1 MKIIIPYF
9 GGFLMDGSEKVI
21 ERDDLLKCNTIKFV
35 SVIPG
40 TEWEKFEYLSE
51 TALRNEDAESTSKP
65 YRYIVIC
72 RRSGSRII
80 ILSHTKDIVEHL
92 LENKLSKI
100 FVPKLK
106 PVSIAVDGLVKSL
119 TGNPTKY
126 SLTFVHA
133 RIPAFGTSLRS
144 VSYYGDDIA
153 EASLFR
159 ENIHFMNFF
168 TCGLRPTIGKSEIV
182 RIGSDG
188 SLSFYAS
195 TSNTDK
201 FKEIENIF
209 RFLRKEGYLSTDVL
223 EVDKSLSNDMD
234 DNK

>member
-1 MKIIIPYF
+1 MKIIIPYNL
-9 GGFLMDGSEKVI
+9 GGFLMDGSERAI
-21 ERDDLLKCNTIKFV
+21 ERYDLLKCDVIKFV
-35 SVIPG
+35 GVLHG
-40 TEWEKFEYLSE
+40 TEWEEFEYLSE
-51 TALRNEDAESTSKP
+51 IALRNEDEESTTKP

-92 LENKLSKI
+92 LEKKFSKI

-119 TGNPTKY
+119 TKNPTKY
-126 SLTFVHA
+126 SLSFVHA
-133 RIPAFGTSLRS
+133 RVPAFGTSLRS

-195 TSNTDK
+195 TDK